1 MPESL
6 NAKVN
11 VPGKGKTKLQRQL
24 TLEVIIDHIKKQTYL
39 DEYTINGLID
49 IANRYPTQAFPAFKR
64 NFNMMIERVRN
75 KRRQELKG
83 MPPEQKEE
91 SDDQIQEDI

>member
-6 NAKVN
+6 NAKVH
-11 VPGKGKTKLQRQL
+11 VPGKGKTRLQKPL
-24 TLEVIIDHIKKQTYL
+24 TLEVVIEHIKKQTYL
-39 DEYTINGLID
+39 DEYTINGLIE

-83 MPPEQKEE
+83 MPQDQKEE
-91 SDDQIQEDI
+91 LNDEAQEII